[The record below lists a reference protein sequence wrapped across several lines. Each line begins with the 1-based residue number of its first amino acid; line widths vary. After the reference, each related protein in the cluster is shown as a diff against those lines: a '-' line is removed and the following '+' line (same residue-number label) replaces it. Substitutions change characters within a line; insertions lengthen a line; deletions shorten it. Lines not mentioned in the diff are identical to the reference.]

1 VEVKNLIAGLIVV
14 WKRHMHNDVA
24 HKAVLAG
31 LIASN
36 KMDVILSECSGMKQ
50 LPRDQAVLI
59 LQGAFA
65 YCQAQTAV
73 ARHFNNI
80 GHFLF
85 DITYKSHAL
94 IHVSFDSFYTPAPT
108 PHLTNFLEK
117 QSILGNHKVFY
128 NIIEYI

>member
-1 VEVKNLIAGLIVV
+1 MKDET
-14 WKRHMHNDVA
+14 A
-24 HKAVLAG
+24 HRAVLAG

-36 KMDVILSECSGMKQ
+36 RMDVILSECSGMKQ
-50 LPRDQAVLI
+50 LPRDKAVLI

-65 YCQAQTAV
+65 YCHAQAAV

-94 IHVSFDSFYTPAPT
+94 IHVSFD
-108 PHLTNFLEK
+108 
-117 QSILGNHKVFY
+117 
-128 NIIEYI
+128 